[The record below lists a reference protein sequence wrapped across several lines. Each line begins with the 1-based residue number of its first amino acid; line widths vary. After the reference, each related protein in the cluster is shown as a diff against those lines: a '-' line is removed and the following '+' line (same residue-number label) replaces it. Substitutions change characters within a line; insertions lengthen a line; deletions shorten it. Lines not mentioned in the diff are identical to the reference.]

1 MSDAPATIHHTSS
14 AAELS
19 AALTDLAAYEAI
31 LVCLDFDGCVAE
43 LVADAASARPVPE
56 NARAIEQLS
65 TLPGVTIAYVS
76 GRPLEDLQTLAA
88 PPAGT
93 ILVGSHGAEVD
104 LGDDAP
110 GLQLD
115 AMQETAR
122 RTVLEALTTVAADHE
137 GAWVEHKPAG
147 GAMHVRKVADP
158 ETGEHILDEAR
169 AALAMVD
176 GAHVKEGKQIVEAV
190 VVHATKGEAITE
202 LRERLSPGAVFFAGD
217 DVTDEYGFA
226 VLAGHDVGVKV
237 GEGETAA
244 GLRIAAPADL
254 AGVLDTLTELR
265 RRPQSPGTADPA
277 HGAADDGSAKD
288 RAATDRTAK
297 DRAATE
303 EESA

>member
-1 MSDAPATIHHTSS
+1 MSEAPATIQHTSS

-19 AALTDLAAYEAI
+19 AALTDLAAHDSI

-43 LVADAASARPVPE
+43 LVADAASARPVPA
-56 NARAIEQLS
+56 NARAIDQLS
-65 TLPGVTIAYVS
+65 TLAGVTVAYVS
-76 GRPLEDLQTLAA
+76 GRPLADLHALAS

-104 LGDDAP
+104 MGDDAP

-115 AMQETAR
+115 AGQETAR
-122 RTVLEALTTVAADHE
+122 RTVLETLTSVAADHE

-147 GAMHVRKVADP
+147 GAIHVRKVTDP

-169 AALAMVD
+169 AALAMID

-202 LRERLSPGAVFFAGD
+202 LRERIAPGAVFFAGD

-226 VLAGHDVGVKV
+226 VLTGQDVGVKV

-254 AGVLDTLTELR
+254 AGVLDTLTQLR
-265 RRPQSPGTADPA
+265 CRPGSPET
-277 HGAADDGSAKD
+277 
-288 RAATDRTAK
+288 
-297 DRAATE
+297 AATE
-303 EESA
+303 EGPA

>member
-1 MSDAPATIHHTSS
+1 MSEAPATVQHTSS

-19 AALTDLAAYEAI
+19 AALTDLAAHDSI

-56 NARAIEQLS
+56 NARAIDQLS
-65 TLPGVTIAYVS
+65 TLAGVTVAYVS
-76 GRPLEDLQTLAA
+76 GRPLADLHALAS

-104 LGDDAP
+104 MGDDAP

-115 AMQETAR
+115 AGQEAAR
-122 RTVLEALTTVAADHE
+122 RTVLETLTSVAADHE

-147 GAMHVRKVADP
+147 GAIHVRKVTDP

-169 AALAMVD
+169 AALAMID

-202 LRERLSPGAVFFAGD
+202 LRERIAPGAVFFAGD

-226 VLAGHDVGVKV
+226 VLTGQDVGVKV

-254 AGVLDTLTELR
+254 AGVLDTLTQLR
-265 RRPQSPGTADPA
+265 RRPGSPETAPTE
-277 HGAADDGSAKD
+277 GGSA
-288 RAATDRTAK
+288 
-297 DRAATE
+297 
-303 EESA
+303 

>member
-1 MSDAPATIHHTSS
+1 MSEAPATIQHTSS

-19 AALTDLAAYEAI
+19 AALTDLAAHDSI

-56 NARAIEQLS
+56 NARAIDQLS
-65 TLPGVTIAYVS
+65 TLAGVTVAYVS
-76 GRPLEDLQTLAA
+76 GRPLADLHALAS

-104 LGDDAP
+104 MGDDAP
-110 GLQLD
+110 GLRLD
-115 AMQETAR
+115 AGQEAAR
-122 RTVLEALTTVAADHE
+122 RTVLETLTSVAADHE

-147 GAMHVRKVADP
+147 GAIHVRKVADP

-169 AALAMVD
+169 AALAMID

-226 VLAGHDVGVKV
+226 VLAGQDVGVKV

-244 GLRIAAPADL
+244 GLRIAVPADL
-254 AGVLDTLTELR
+254 AGVLDTITELR
-265 RRPQSPGTADPA
+265 RRPGSPETAPTEE
-277 HGAADDGSAKD
+277 GSA
-288 RAATDRTAK
+288 
-297 DRAATE
+297 
-303 EESA
+303 